1 MEFKEFKRVRYE
13 TPAFDFAEN
22 KLGFAFHKNQP
33 GYSDISAHL
42 PLLEYLASKCIHI
55 TEFGTRDGFST
66 CAFMSGLQKTR
77 GRLVSFDIDMPSFM
91 DEFKNMEDL
100 PCSWDFRQRSTVDE
114 DLNIEETDLLFV
126 DSLHTYEQ
134 VRDELRLHAAR
145 VGKFIVFHDT
155 YSHGEFSRDIKGRE
169 GILRAINEFVDSSS
183 EWEQVYKV
191 DVNHGLI
198 VLEKT
203 V

>member
-33 GYSDISAHL
+33 GHSDISAHL

-55 TEFGTRDGFST
+55 TEFGTRDAFST

-77 GRLVSFDIDMPSFM
+77 GRLVSFDIDMPACM
-91 DEFKNMEDL
+91 DEFKNMEVL

-191 DVNHGLI
+191 DFNHGLI

>member
-1 MEFKEFKRVRYE
+1 MEFEEFKRVRYK
-13 TPAFDFAEN
+13 TPAFDFTEN
-22 KLGFAFHKNQP
+22 KQGFAFHKSQP

-42 PLLEYLASKCIHI
+42 PLLEYLASKCSHI

-66 CAFMSGLQKTR
+66 CALMSGLQKTQ
-77 GRLVSFDIDMPSFM
+77 GKLVSFDINMPSFV

-114 DLNIEETDLLFV
+114 DLDIEETDLLFV
-126 DSLHTYEQ
+126 DSLHTHEQ

-145 VGKFIVFHDT
+145 VRKFIAFHDT
-155 YSHGEFSRDIKGRE
+155 YSHGEFSRDMKGRE
-169 GILRAINEFVDSSS
+169 GILRAINEFVDSSL

-191 DVNHGLI
+191 DFNHGLI

>member
-1 MEFKEFKRVRYE
+1 MEFKEFKRARYE
-13 TPAFDFAEN
+13 SPAFDFTEN
-22 KLGFAFHKNQP
+22 GRGFAFHKNQP

-42 PLLEYLASKCIHI
+42 PLLEYLASKCSHI

-66 CAFMSGLQKTR
+66 CAFMSGLQKAQ

-100 PCSWDFRQRSTVDE
+100 PCSWEFRQRSTAAE
-114 DLNIEETDLLFV
+114 DLNIEETDLLCV

-155 YSHGEFSRDIKGRE
+155 YSHGELSRDIKGQE
-169 GILRAINEFVDSSS
+169 GILRAIDEFVESSP
-183 EWEQVYKV
+183 EWEQIYKV
-191 DVNHGLI
+191 DFNHGLI
-198 VLEKT
+198 ILEKT

>member
-1 MEFKEFKRVRYE
+1 MEFKVFKEARCN

-22 KLGFAFHKNQP
+22 ERGFAFHDNKP

-42 PLLEYLASKCIHI
+42 PLLEYLASKCSHV

-66 CAFMSGLQKTR
+66 CAFMSGLQKNQ
-77 GRLVSFDIDMPSFM
+77 GKLVSFDINMPSFIH
-91 DEFKNMEDL
+91 EFKNMEGL
-100 PCSWDFRQRSTVDE
+100 PCSWEFRQRSTVDE

-145 VGKFIVFHDT
+145 VKKFIVFHDT
-155 YSHGEFSRDIKGRE
+155 YSHGEFSRDVQGQE
-169 GILRAINEFVDSSS
+169 GILRAVDEFVESSS

-191 DVNHGLI
+191 DFNHGLI
-198 VLEKT
+198 VLEKKA
-203 V
+203 